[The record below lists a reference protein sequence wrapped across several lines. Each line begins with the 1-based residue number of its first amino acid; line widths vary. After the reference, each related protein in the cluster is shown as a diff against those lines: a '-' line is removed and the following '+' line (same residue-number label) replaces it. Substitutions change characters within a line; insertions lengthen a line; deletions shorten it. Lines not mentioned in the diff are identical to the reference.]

1 MLERRDEQHGMK
13 NVRENIKWYRVNTYE
28 NMCSNE
34 WKRDRERERERE
46 RELLEHRGQRFS
58 KPILEN
64 TQKVMLT

>member
-34 WKRDRERERERE
+34 GKRERERERE
-46 RELLEHRGQRFS
+46 REMLEHRGQRIL

-64 TQKVMLT
+64 TQKV

>member
-34 WKRDRERERERE
+34 WKRERERE
-46 RELLEHRGQRFS
+46 RELLEHRGQRIS

-64 TQKVMLT
+64 TQTVILT

>member
-28 NMCSNE
+28 NMCSDE
-34 WKRDRERERERE
+34 GKRERERERE
-46 RELLEHRGQRFS
+46 MLEYRGQRIS

-64 TQKVMLT
+64 TQTVILT

>member
-34 WKRDRERERERE
+34 GKRERERERE
-46 RELLEHRGQRFS
+46 RCMNIGDNEFQNLY
-58 KPILEN
+58 
-64 TQKVMLT
+64 